1 MQAWFMEQLFR
12 VLKHF
17 SDRSPLAR
25 ILYYYF
31 LGRPGGGRRVTLEDT
46 IVANTDAAR
55 EKSIKAITTNQRL
68 LAVWDFSSR
77 PYSLGDILN
86 FCIEVSMQ
94 VKRLNKDGADIY
106 VLADPVIPA
115 AGSQRGF
122 IVRENYHQ
130 YLLDIMDAFFFCED
144 QRSIHIVS
152 DRAELDAMLIT
163 ATQQDVLTYPRFDVY
178 TEELNGRKSQ
188 HHSNFGLMN
197 KFKDEF
203 GYFPKL
209 KAPEGIK
216 VLSNNLTF
224 GFKPDTIFVA
234 VHLRQ
239 RRNEAGTLA
248 GGKVGRDAHF
258 DHWIEFFEHAF
269 QQHPNVTFVVCG
281 RPAEFTRKLYQLPNV
296 LILKAYGMNL
306 QHELAMILEADLFMG
321 SNSGPATVAIFSD
334 TPYYIFQTKG
344 NEQETADQ
352 CEIQVGDPHLKF
364 ANDDQFMVWGDTS
377 TEKLISCL
385 DEFVQRRQ
393 QQQPTATMQKEAK
406 VC

>member
-31 LGRPGGGRRVTLEDT
+31 LGRPNGGRRITLEDT
-46 IVANTDAAR
+46 IVANSDAVR
-55 EKSIKAITTNQRL
+55 EKSIAAIVNNPRL
-68 LAVWDFSSR
+68 IAVWDFASR

-94 VKRLNKDGADIY
+94 VKRLGKEGADIY
-106 VLADPVIPA
+106 VIADPVIPA
-115 AGSQRGF
+115 AGSQRGY

-130 YLLDIMDAFFFCED
+130 YLLDILDAFFFCPD
-144 QRSIHIVS
+144 QRSIHFLS
-152 DRAELDAMLIT
+152 NRAELDAMLIT
-163 ATQQDVLTYPRFDVY
+163 ATQANVITYPRFDVY
-178 TEELNGRKSQ
+178 AEELNGRKSQ
-188 HHSNFGLMN
+188 HFSNFALIN
-197 KFKDEF
+197 DFKEEF
-203 GYFPKL
+203 NYFPKL
-209 KAPEGIK
+209 KAPSGVS
-216 VLSNNLTF
+216 VLSNNLMF
-224 GFKPDTIFVA
+224 GFKPETVFVA

-239 RRNEAGTLA
+239 RRNEAGTLS

-258 DHWIEFFEHAF
+258 DHWIEFFKHTFEH
-269 QQHPNVTFVVCG
+269 HPNVCFVICG
-281 RPAEFTRKLYQLPNV
+281 RPAEFSRKLYQLPNV

-344 NEQETADQ
+344 NEAETAKQ
-352 CEIQVGDPHLKF
+352 CEIDINAKHLKF
-364 ANDDQFMVWGDTS
+364 AASDQYMVWGDTS
-377 TEKLISCL
+377 TDKLIQCL
-385 DEFVQRRQ
+385 GKFMQQRS
-393 QQQPTATMQKEAK
+393 AIDK
-406 VC
+406 